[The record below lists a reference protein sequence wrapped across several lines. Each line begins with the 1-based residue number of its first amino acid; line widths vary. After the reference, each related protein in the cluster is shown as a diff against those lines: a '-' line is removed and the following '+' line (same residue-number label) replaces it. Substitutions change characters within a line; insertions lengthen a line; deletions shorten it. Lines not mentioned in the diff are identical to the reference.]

1 MTLPNPFEEYLPSAG
16 DVGTIFA
23 EEVASFGGTLVD
35 VVEAG
40 ERLFGRALLGQAD
53 DVTPGDT
60 IHGGI
65 AIRVEG
71 PCVAVHA
78 YTHRQVCVNGAI
90 AVTPADHVR
99 VERAMAGTP
108 MVLVA
113 PVTLAIRDAMRRCAE
128 SPAFDQAI
136 VRMRVA
142 TQMEGRRAMPHFMM
156 LLQAM
161 SLHAP
166 PAWEDRVLHEVLMR
180 LHRDG
185 DRSLFGAFNAVTA
198 TARDEPDP
206 ARRWGL
212 QEIGGRMLEGARVPQ
227 RAQAFRAFLDGAEAS
242 RSPGRLVGVGAADD

>member
-65 AIRVEG
+65 AIRAEG
-71 PCVAVHA
+71 KHVAVHA
-78 YTHRQVCVNGAI
+78 YTQRQICVNGAI
-90 AVTPADHVR
+90 AVRPAENACI
-99 VERAMAGTP
+99 ERAMSGTP
-108 MVLVA
+108 TELVA

-128 SPAFDQAI
+128 SPAFDEAI

-142 TQMEGRRAMPHFMM
+142 TQMEGRRAMPYFMM
-156 LLQAM
+156 LLQEM
-161 SLHAP
+161 TLHAP
-166 PAWEDRVLHEVLMR
+166 AGWQDHVLYDVLMR

-185 DRSLFGAFNAVTA
+185 DRSLYGAFNAVTA

-206 ARRWGL
+206 ARRWAL
-212 QEIGGRMLEGARVPQ
+212 QEIGGRLLERATMPQ
-227 RAQAFRAFLDGAEAS
+227 RAQAFRAWLDGAEAS
-242 RSPGRLVGVGAADD
+242 RSPGRLVGVGADD